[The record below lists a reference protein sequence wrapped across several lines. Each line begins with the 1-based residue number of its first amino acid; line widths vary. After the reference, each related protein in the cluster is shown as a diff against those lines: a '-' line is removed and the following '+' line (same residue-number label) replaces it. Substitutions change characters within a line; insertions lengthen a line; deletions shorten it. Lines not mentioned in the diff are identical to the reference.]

1 MRAAPSNGDG
11 ATRVLVVDDNP
22 DIAEST
28 SLVLKLAGYEVKTVL
43 SGQDA
48 IDVAPAFQ
56 PAIVL
61 LDIGMPG
68 LDGYAVARR
77 LKGEPKLKDAW
88 LIAVSGYGTAADRVR
103 AKEAGFDRHLV
114 KPVDPLVLQR
124 LLGDLAATLH

>member
-1 MRAAPSNGDG
+1 M
-11 ATRVLVVDDNP
+11 LVVDDNS

-68 LDGYAVARR
+68 LDGYAVARH

-103 AKEAGFDRHLV
+103 TKQAGFDRHLV

-124 LLGDLAATLH
+124 LLGDLATTLH